1 MIWIEVDDFDYLVE
15 KYHGTKFTEI
25 LGKIFSG
32 LEALGDKHGIQ
43 VIDTISKV
51 FVACAGLKFFE
62 KNLDPEILTIDPTVR
77 VI

>member
-15 KYHGTKFTEI
+15 RYHGSKFTEL

-32 LEALGDKHGIQ
+32 LEALADKHGIQ

-51 FVACAGLKFFE
+51 FVAASGLKFCE
-62 KNLDPEILTIDPTVR
+62 KNLDSEILAIDPIVR